1 MPSDHPR
8 TRRGKQRRKNRQ
20 RENARRSPT
29 RNESHSEG
37 EGESDGGLLKPLLMF
52 VVGTVVGWGAYL
64 FSALA
69 VLSYPTDVEAVS
81 VTGLSTTTT
90 FWIAVVLLAV
100 IIFTMLAKP
109 GTVFVGWL
117 LMAGVVAVV
126 ASSGDGWTDGM
137 VLTEGLTLAFVAI
150 AAVVKMILMLPDWYL
165 FAHALNN

>member
-8 TRRGKQRRKNRQ
+8 TRRGKARRENRQ
-20 RENARRSPT
+20 RENARRETTST
-29 RNESHSEG
+29 ESHSEG
-37 EGESDGGLLKPLLMF
+37 ESESGGGLLKPLL
-52 VVGTVVGWGAYL
+52 VLIVGTAVGWGAYL

-90 FWIAVVLLAV
+90 LWIAVVLLA
-100 IIFTMLAKP
+100 IIVFAMLVRP

-126 ASSGDGWTDGM
+126 TSSGGGWTDGT
-137 VLTEGLTLAFVAI
+137 LLIEGLTLAFVAV
-150 AAVVKMILMLPDWYL
+150 AAFVKMVLMLPDWYL
-165 FAHALNN
+165 FAHALNK